1 MKLCLPTQP
10 SQSQSWEEGSPLL
23 PRLAKRIPTNRLAAG
38 AGPMR
43 SEISP
48 AFSLVGILRKLWLLS
63 WVMVLSALSFY
74 VASHYVVS
82 GVIVQGRSMT
92 PTLQDGER
100 YILNRLA
107 YHYRLPIRGDLVV
120 LRDPGHN
127 DYAVKRIVALPC
139 DSVHL
144 KDGIVYINGQKL
156 EEPYLTPGTQ
166 TYAPDLKDQLIV
178 IGKGHYF
185 VLGDNR
191 PESFDSH
198 LGWFVPVD
206 NLIGRAWLR
215 YWPPDE
221 LGMVQTNPSNQPIH
235 ATAAIAAQ

>member
-10 SQSQSWEEGSPLL
+10 SQSQSWEEGSPLP
-23 PRLAKRIPTNRLAAG
+23 PRLAKRIPTHRLAAW
-38 AGPMR
+38 AGPMC
-43 SEISP
+43 SDISP

-63 WVMVLSALSFY
+63 WVTVLSALSFY

-100 YILNRLA
+100 YILNRLT
-107 YHYRLPIRGDLVV
+107 YRYRLPIRGDLVV
-120 LRDPGHN
+120 LRDPGHQ

-144 KDGIVYINGQKL
+144 KNGIVYINGQKL

-191 PESFDSH
+191 ANSEDSRFY
-198 LGWFVPVD
+198 GAIQRDQV
-206 NLIGRAWLR
+206 IGCLAKSR
-215 YWPPDE
+215 
-221 LGMVQTNPSNQPIH
+221 
-235 ATAAIAAQ
+235 